1 LSAVAEELRKKRN
14 DVLDKYRSL
23 KNQYKSLCEREHSLK
38 QSKPKVTKAAAK
50 EAESLLEE
58 DSHAAVLRNHS
69 ALKPSQIDCKLI
81 TPAMIF
87 NLKRKKLK
95 LHYSLSRTPSPV
107 PATDPTPSDTPATAV
122 APIAT
127 PKAAP
132 SAKAPKQPQLSNQ
145 ASGNLKTTGLQAPK
159 QPQLSNQASGNLK
172 TTGLE
177 DDNEPPR
184 RKDPPELLLNQLNQS
199 EYSLHILSLF
209 LHNHMTS
216 LSLSLIQFSTVS
228 QGQRQAFS
236 SLHDRRSSQSVGR
249 PKRSTAKEPERWGE

>member
-1 LSAVAEELRKKRN
+1 
-14 DVLDKYRSL
+14 
-23 KNQYKSLCEREHSLK
+23 LCEREQSLK
-38 QSKPKVTKAAAK
+38 QSKPKVTKAAEK
-50 EAESLLEE
+50 EAESLLQD

-95 LHYSLSRTPSPV
+95 LHYSLSPTPSPV

-122 APIAT
+122 APM
-127 PKAAP
+127 
-132 SAKAPKQPQLSNQ
+132 
-145 ASGNLKTTGLQAPK
+145 ASTKPQAPK

-199 EYSLHILSLF
+199 EYSVHVLSLF
-209 LHNHMTS
+209 LHNHMTY
-216 LSLSLIQFSTVS
+216 LSL
-228 QGQRQAFS
+228 
-236 SLHDRRSSQSVGR
+236 
-249 PKRSTAKEPERWGE
+249 